1 MKGVRATAAGRWQAI
16 AAGPEE
22 EIDLAEAALII
33 AAHEYPDLDV
43 NASLANLSGM
53 AAALKRRLRRDIG
66 TTETLLALN
75 RYLFD
80 ELGFTGN
87 SADYYDPR
95 NCFLND
101 VLERRLGVPITL
113 SVVYLEIGRRIGL
126 ALHGVSFPGHFLAK
140 CVVRDGIVV
149 LDPYAR
155 GASLSL
161 NDLRQRL
168 QTLRGGVEPR
178 TEVVQQM
185 LSAASRKDILAR
197 ILRNLKGIYLHRG
210 DRARA
215 LAAADRI
222 IALDPRA
229 AEEYRDR
236 AGIYLDLE
244 CFRAALEDFRIY
256 LILKPEA
263 DDAQAVRHSVAE
275 LQQIATR
282 LN

>member
-1 MKGVRATAAGRWQAI
+1 MTVVRATAAGRWQEI
-16 AAGPEE
+16 AAGPGE
-22 EIDLAEAALII
+22 EIDLAEAALIV

-43 NASLANLSGM
+43 AAYLARLSEM
-53 AAALKRRLRRDIG
+53 AATLKRRLRRDIG
-66 TTETLLALN
+66 TTETLIALN
-75 RYLFD
+75 HYLFD

-87 SADYYDPR
+87 AADYYDPR

-101 VLERRLGVPITL
+101 VLDRRLGIPITL
-113 SVVYLEIGRRIGL
+113 SLVYIEIGRRIGL
-126 ALHGVSFPGHFLAK
+126 ALHGVSFPGHFLAR
-140 CVVRDGIVV
+140 CVVRDGVVV

-161 NDLRQRL
+161 DDLQQRL

-178 TEVVQQM
+178 PEVVQQM

-197 ILRNLKGIYLHRG
+197 VLRNLKGIYLHQG
-210 DRARA
+210 DLARA
-215 LAAADRI
+215 LSAADRV

-244 CFRAALEDFRIY
+244 CFRAALEDFRVY

-263 DDAQAVRHSVAE
+263 DDAAAVKRSVAE
-275 LQQIATR
+275 LQQVAAR